1 MKTLYENGNILT
13 METWVPAQA
22 LVEEG
27 GMIRF
32 VGNRQE
38 AEKLLDSD
46 SQRIDLQGHT
56 LMRPLSIPTVI

>member
-13 METWVPAQA
+13 METWVPEQA
-22 LVEEG
+22 LMEEG

-46 SQRIDLQGHT
+46 SQ
-56 LMRPLSIPTVI
+56 